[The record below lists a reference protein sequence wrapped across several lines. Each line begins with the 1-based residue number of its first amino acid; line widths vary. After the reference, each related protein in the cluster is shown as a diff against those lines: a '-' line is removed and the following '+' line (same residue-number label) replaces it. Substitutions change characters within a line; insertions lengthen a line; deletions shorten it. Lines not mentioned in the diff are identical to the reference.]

1 MNARADTT
9 IAMSEVL
16 GIGELL
22 NVPNMKPE
30 FKAQAARNA
39 LVPVLSGIAAIG
51 DWMTQDAAHEDLQSE
66 TMSNTGYLLTFLANL
81 ASDLQHIGAGAQYD
95 LRTRN
100 AKSKEGCL

>member
-39 LVPVLSGIAAIG
+39 LLPVLSGIAAIG
-51 DWMTQDAAHEDLQSE
+51 DWMTVDTAHDELQSE
-66 TMSNTGYLLTFLANL
+66 TMSNTGFLLTFLANL
-81 ASDLQHIGAGAQYD
+81 ASDLHYIEANSRASSENQP
-95 LRTRN
+95 
-100 AKSKEGCL
+100 